1 MAGLQHAR
9 IGASLEVAS
18 ASLAGHRFE
27 KHSHDEFVISANL
40 CGLEDVWLDGRTFQA
55 DSGDLTLYNPGQIQ
69 GGGVRD
75 GQPWRFASLYL
86 PAAELASSLDLSS
99 VEFDRPPLL
108 AERLAEPPD
117 LDGMA
122 EQVGLSKYHLLR
134 AFKKATGLS
143 PRQWSMQLRTRR
155 ALGLLRRGLAVGEV
169 AHALGFADQSHLTRY
184 FTSAYGISPGRYQ
197 RAVRG

>member
-1 MAGLQHAR
+1 SGTRLPQRADPGRPAVARLQA
-9 IGASLEVAS
+9 
-18 ASLAGHRFE
+18 
-27 KHSHDEFVISANL
+27 
-40 CGLEDVWLDGRTFQA
+40 
-55 DSGDLTLYNPGQIQ
+55 
-69 GGGVRD
+69 
-75 GQPWRFASLYL
+75 
-86 PAAELASSLDLSS
+86 
-99 VEFDRPPLL
+99 LL

-117 LDGMA
+117 LDEMA